1 MTKGQRAIREWAG
14 VMTDRTGNLPT
25 FPGVYPNYMAPVVCH
40 QPEGRELAMVRW
52 GMPTPAYVLLKGKPK
67 GTGAR
72 SIRDPGTTN
81 IRNTKLPHWRK
92 WFGVANRC
100 VVPVTS
106 FSEPEGERG
115 PPILV
120 RI

>member
-1 MTKGQRAIREWAG
+1 
-14 VMTDRTGNLPT
+14 MTDRTGNLPT

-72 SIRDPGTTN
+72 SIREPVRCARDE
-81 IRNTKLPHWRK
+81 L
-92 WFGVANRC
+92 FGARRRTRAADLGSHLMRVAHC
-100 VVPVTS
+100 
-106 FSEPEGERG
+106 
-115 PPILV
+115 
-120 RI
+120 